1 MANEHE
7 EIRTHLDEVET
18 TFGSGRE
25 MILKALLLLYSLYL
39 SLLSDKGR
47 LKMLAKLYKEA
58 GYKSQ
63 KNTDASTKV
72 VRLSIVSDRRKASP
86 YAKVLRS
93 AAKAKVAPNDF
104 INWVNERGG
113 IEAIRLSKEPLP
125 EEEDPKSKDAY
136 EEAKKAAQL
145 RAQKVL
151 DFGKEHL
158 ATKPAQ
164 ATVTLENDV
173 DVAGNV
179 AVLIVSRRVDEI
191 GGDWNVVEVLN
202 ETAADAK
209 AIFRRN
215 AAEAKK
221 RKSGKAN
228 TVQSSC
234 LTA

>member
-1 MANEHE
+1 MAKLLET
-7 EIRTHLDEVET
+7 IRTKLNDIESK
-18 TFGSGRE
+18 FGTGRK
-25 MILKALLLLYSLYL
+25 MILTALLSLYSLYL
-39 SLLSDKGR
+39 DILSEKSQ
-47 LKMLAKLYKEA
+47 KKIVATLYKDA
-58 GYKSQ
+58 GYRTQ
-63 KNTDASTKV
+63 KNTDLATKM
-72 VRLSIVSDRRKASP
+72 VRLSVVSDRRKAAP

-93 AAKAKVAPNDF
+93 AEKANVAPDDF

-125 EEEDPKSKDAY
+125 EDDDPKSKDAY

-145 RAQKVL
+145 RVQKVL
-151 DFGKEHL
+151 DVGKEHL

-173 DVAGNV
+173 DIAGNV
-179 AVLIVSRRVDEI
+179 AVLVVSRRVDEV

-221 RKSGKAN
+221 AEKQTPSKVA
-228 TVQSSC
+228 
-234 LTA
+234 A